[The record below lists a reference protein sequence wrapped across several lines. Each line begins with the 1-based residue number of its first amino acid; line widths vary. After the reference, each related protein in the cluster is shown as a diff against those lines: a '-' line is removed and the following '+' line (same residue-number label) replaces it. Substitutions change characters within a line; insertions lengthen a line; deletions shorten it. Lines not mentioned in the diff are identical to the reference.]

1 MGLLTILKKMKQKE
15 RELRLLMLYPPS
27 ARAVASVVGPAG
39 WAEPG
44 VGARPPWVP
53 IAGGASR
60 TRRYHCSAR
69 GRGGPYHSAG
79 RGWRAKGSP
88 VVSRPGLDRGLQD
101 HCEERCSGGDSDV
114 TLPRAGPSVGPA
126 PPWR

>member
-27 ARAVASVVGPAG
+27 TRTVARVAGPAG

-44 VGARPPWVP
+44 AGARPPWVP

-69 GRGGPYHSAG
+69 GRVGPYHSAG
-79 RGWRAKGSP
+79 RGMACKRETGGLKSGLRRGTP
-88 VVSRPGLDRGLQD
+88 VSLRGATQ
-101 HCEERCSGGDSDV
+101 
-114 TLPRAGPSVGPA
+114 
-126 PPWR
+126 W

>member
-27 ARAVASVVGPAG
+27 ARAVARVAGPAG

-44 VGARPPWVP
+44 AGARPPWVP

-60 TRRYHCSAR
+60 TRRYHCAGR
-69 GRGGPYHSAG
+69 GRGRARAVPLCGTGGGVQKSA
-79 RGWRAKGSP
+79 RWS
-88 VVSRPGLDRGLQD
+88 Q
-101 HCEERCSGGDSDV
+101 
-114 TLPRAGPSVGPA
+114 GPA
-126 PPWR
+126 

>member
-27 ARAVASVVGPAG
+27 ARAVARVAGLAG

-69 GRGGPYHSAG
+69 GRGRPGRTTLRG
-79 RGWRAKGSP
+79 RGWRAESNP
-88 VVSRPGLDRGLQD
+88 VVSRPSLDLGLQYHREARRSD
-101 HCEERCSGGDSDV
+101 GDSDV

-126 PPWR
+126 PP

>member
-27 ARAVASVVGPAG
+27 ARAVARVVGPAG

-44 VGARPPWVP
+44 AGARPPWVP

-60 TRRYHCSAR
+60 TRRSHCSAR
-69 GRGGPYHSAG
+69 GGGGGGPYHSAG
-79 RGWRAKGSP
+79 REVPCKSQPGGLKARLRRGIP
-88 VVSRPGLDRGLQD
+88 VSRRGVMQ
-101 HCEERCSGGDSDV
+101 
-114 TLPRAGPSVGPA
+114 
-126 PPWR
+126 WW